1 MTKIENHDGAN
12 SGLMLGSTLVTSTAG
27 ELNLLDGVTAGT
39 VSASKALVVDA
50 NKDLGTLRNLTI
62 DGVFT
67 DGNYTFDTSGNV
79 SGLGTVGCGVITSTG
94 TSTFSGGITPAS
106 ADGAALGSASAEWS
120 DLYLALG
127 GQILFGNNQKVTVT
141 HEENKGLKLKNVN
154 VGDNNPFTLTLQT
167 GETDIQSDDV
177 IGKIDFQAPDEGTGT
192 DAILVCAGIEAVSE
206 GDFSA
211 SNNATKLS
219 FKTAAS
225 EVAAEK
231 MSLSSTGELKILGDL
246 VLDDGGSIKEAGGT
260 AALTIDASGN
270 VTKIGQDSPS
280 SGQFLKWDGSKA
292 VWDAASGGGGSQLP
306 PEVKTV
312 SSASTLSLTPSNS
325 STYNSIEVI
334 YTATGSSAYTV
345 TLPTAAS
352 IEGKKIHV
360 KRLATANIT
369 VDGDGSETIDGS
381 ATFVLTSQ
389 YSSVTLISD
398 GTNWLII

>member
-1 MTKIENHDGAN
+1 MVDADRVIVNDNGTMKQVALSDVKTYIGAGAADDLTTGDAAVTLATSSGNITIDAQGNDTDIIFKGTDNSSDITMLTLDGSEAGAATFN
-12 SGLMLGSTLVTSTAG
+12 SSITAGGALLPSTA
-27 ELNLLDGVTAGT
+27 NA
-39 VSASKALVVDA
+39 
-50 NKDLGTLRNLTI
+50 
-62 DGVFT
+62 
-67 DGNYTFDTSGNV
+67 Y
-79 SGLGTVGCGVITSTG
+79 
-94 TSTFSGGITPAS
+94 
-106 ADGAALGSASAEWS
+106 ALGSASAEWA

-141 HEENKGLKLKNVN
+141 HEENKGLKFKNVN
-154 VGDNNPFTLTLQT
+154 VGDNNPFALTLQT

-225 EVAAEK
+225 EVASEK
-231 MSLSSTGELKILGDL
+231 MSLSSTGELKISGDL

-280 SGQFLKWDGSKA
+280 SGEFLKWDGSKA
-292 VWDAASGGGGSQLP
+292 VWDSASGGGGSQLP

-312 SSASTLSLTPSNS
+312 STTATLSLTPSNA
-325 STYNSIEVI
+325 STYNAIEVI